1 MLKGKTQSFIKFFLF
16 ILPINSIKYR
26 IFCIRLVLDE
36 NEDDFIGLKSSKI
49 EAKITNGGKFY
60 VNFSI
65 WSQKSRH

>member
-1 MLKGKTQSFIKFFLF
+1 
-16 ILPINSIKYR
+16 
-26 IFCIRLVLDE
+26 LDE